1 MSYNI
6 RYKKAK
12 TFQRTKA
19 NENNYDDTGF
29 KNIIF
34 RNSSILIK
42 MKKKEERRKN
52 KNKFERIKRKLKRF

>member
-29 KNIIF
+29 KKYHFPKFKHIN
-34 RNSSILIK
+34 K
-42 MKKKEERRKN
+42 DVKKKKREGKTKTNLKELKER
-52 KNKFERIKRKLKRF
+52 